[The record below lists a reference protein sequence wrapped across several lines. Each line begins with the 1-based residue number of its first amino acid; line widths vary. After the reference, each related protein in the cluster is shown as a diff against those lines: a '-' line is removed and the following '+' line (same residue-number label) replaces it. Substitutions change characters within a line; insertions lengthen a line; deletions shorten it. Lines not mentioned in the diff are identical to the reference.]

1 MTTNSAATTS
11 IKLLDAPT
19 SENYPRTRAAFYQ
32 AAVDTHLP
40 VALWRNPLGQTQHA
54 LVDFNDVAQPTKI
67 DFTEHTPG
75 FAFAPFINEGGEA
88 TLFLKAGLYLDAA
101 GHHFCDHRSAFDNPF
116 ATANRHRF
124 LTRYQQLF
132 HSHYPVGLRWVT
144 TQQQPHLCTQAEY
157 CTLVETAIAYIQQT
171 GIKKI
176 VTSRAT
182 ETPLPLNFSPMATF
196 AALCQRY
203 PHAFVSLVSI
213 PTIGTWLGASPE
225 VLLSL
230 SDQEIYTVALAG
242 TQPRPS
248 DRPLSAVSWGTK
260 EIEEQ
265 ALVSDY
271 IRDFFQQ
278 LQLNPVTEIGPQ
290 TVSAGQIVHLQTQFR
305 VRLDQPRLS
314 QLANQILHQLHP
326 TSAVCGMPKPEALS
340 FILEKENYDRA
351 FYCGFLG
358 PVHLNNQSHL
368 FVNLRCMQLKQDK
381 AILYVG
387 GGITP
392 DSIPQ
397 AEWTET
403 VLKSKTLLNVLHP
416 N

>member
-1 MTTNSAATTS
+1 
-11 IKLLDAPT
+11 L
-19 SENYPRTRAAFYQ
+19 
-32 AAVDTHLP
+32 
-40 VALWRNPLGQTQHA
+40 
-54 LVDFNDVAQPTKI
+54 
-67 DFTEHTPG
+67 
-75 FAFAPFINEGGEA
+75 
-88 TLFLKAGLYLDAA
+88 
-101 GHHFCDHRSAFDNPF
+101 
-116 ATANRHRF
+116 
-124 LTRYQQLF
+124 
-132 HSHYPVGLRWVT
+132 SHYQELLHSSYAPAAAWVT
-144 TQQQPHLCTQAEY
+144 TAQEPYLCPETEY
-157 CTLVETAIAYIQQT
+157 CALVETAIAYIQQT

-182 ETPLPLNFSPMATF
+182 ETPLPPNFSPIATF
-196 AALCQRY
+196 AALCRRY

-213 PTIGTWLGASPE
+213 PTLGTWLGASPE
-225 VLLSL
+225 VLLSV
-230 SDQEIYTVALAG
+230 SDREIYSVALAG

-248 DRPLSAVSWGTK
+248 DSPLSAVTWGAK
-260 EIEEQ
+260 EREEQ

-278 LQLNPVTEIGPQ
+278 LKLNTLTEIGPQ
-290 TVSAGQIVHLQTQFR
+290 TISAGQIVHLQTQFR
-305 VRLDQPRLS
+305 IRLDQPHLS
-314 QLANQILHQLHP
+314 RLANQILHRLHP

-340 FILEKENYDRA
+340 FILENENYDRA
-351 FYCGFLG
+351 FYSGFLG
-358 PVHLNNQSHL
+358 PVHLNQQSHL

-392 DSIPQ
+392 DSVPQ